1 MIKKFTTI
9 FIIILC
15 FSLALTSC
23 SKADIFTKEKPS
35 LNYHTKNL
43 SEIASKDNVKIR
55 ILDMNIYSEV
65 IVDNEDARIVED
77 LLKSLKDSN
86 FIQEEPLPTKP
97 LYKFFID
104 VASTKYVIDIYGD
117 DIMTLYPWDSDI
129 SKDYISL
136 KDTPNAF
143 KLEPF
148 CQYVFNKK
156 QK

>member
-1 MIKKFTTI
+1 MKKFTTI
-9 FIIILC
+9 FILILC
-15 FSLALTSC
+15 FSLALISC
-23 SKADIFTKEKPS
+23 SKANIFPKEKPS

-43 SEIASKDNVKIR
+43 SEIVSKDNVKIR

-65 IVDNEDARIVED
+65 IVDSEDSRILED

-86 FIQEEPLPTKP
+86 FIQEEPLPNKP

-104 VASTKYVIDIYGD
+104 LNSTKYVIDIYGD
-117 DIMTLYPWDSDI
+117 DLLTLYPWDSDV

-156 QK
+156 Q